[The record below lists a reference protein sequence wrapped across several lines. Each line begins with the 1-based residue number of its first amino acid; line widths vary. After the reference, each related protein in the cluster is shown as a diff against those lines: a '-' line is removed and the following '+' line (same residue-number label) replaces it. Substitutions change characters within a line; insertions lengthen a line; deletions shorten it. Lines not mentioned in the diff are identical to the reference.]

1 MRRVLAT
8 DFGIWPAF
16 KDLEK
21 ISDAM
26 IMSTEQ
32 WAQLANYLLMYDQ
45 IVIPT
50 GNLQIL
56 PVLRLMLGE
65 EVFDELIQ
73 TKGIVLARYDQ
84 WLGYAGNG
92 GGLNF
97 FTVHDNPDIP
107 RQGPNIFSSYFKPVD
122 EAIDVALSITKP
134 SSTSQRQSELK
145 NLLMDNIVL
154 LPTQQFAD
162 TIKDEAYQ
170 DILNSPYLR
179 EFLSLRNAGRS
190 LDNLVGLGPNKLTTF
205 NPHIPAGAD
214 DVPEIRSVLRVAF
227 ENLLLRIGSHAE
239 VTDVTGDKTTLNIL
253 RAKGQR
259 VGFSPEGPHA
269 FTQIQKVAG
278 VPDIGQAFAGKRI
291 SANQLLEL
299 RYSTHC
305 QAFRDWLATSSPGDQ
320 ADEIVRKYVDS
331 LGKPYWLES
340 IPVKLMRFASTTGI
354 GVLEPISGAATSAID
369 NFLLSKWFPTR
380 SPRIF
385 LKQAKIMLASAP
397 VIQKP
402 VMKGRKR
409 NQLCP
414 CGSGKKY
421 KYCCGRT

>member
-16 KDLEK
+16 EGLER

-26 IMSTEQ
+26 IQSTEQ

-50 GNLQIL
+50 GNLQVL
-56 PVLRLMLGE
+56 PMLRLMLGE

-73 TKGIVLARYDQ
+73 TRGIVLARYDQ
-84 WLGYAGNG
+84 WFGYAGNG
-92 GGLNF
+92 GGLVF
-97 FTVHDNPDIP
+97 FTVHENPDIP
-107 RQGPNIFSSYFKPVD
+107 RHGPNIFSSYFKPVD
-122 EAIDVALSITKP
+122 EAIDVALAVTSP
-134 SSTSQRQSELK
+134 PSTSQRRSELK

-162 TIKDEAYQ
+162 TLKDEAYR

-179 EFLSLRNAGRS
+179 EFLALRNAGRS
-190 LDNLVGLGPNKLTTF
+190 LDNLVGLGPDKVTTF

-214 DVPEIRSVLRVAF
+214 EIPEIRSVLRVAF
-227 ENLLLRIGSHAE
+227 ENLLLNIGGHAE

-278 VPDIGQAFAGKRI
+278 VPDIGLAFAGKRI
-291 SANQLLEL
+291 SAKRLLEL
-299 RYSTHC
+299 RYSRHC

-320 ADEIVRKYVDS
+320 AEDIVRRYVDS
-331 LGKPYWLES
+331 LGKPSWLES
-340 IPVKLMRFASTTGI
+340 IPVKLLRFAATTGI
-354 GVLEPISGAATSAID
+354 GTCEPISGAAASAID
-369 NFLLSKWFPTR
+369 TFLLSKWFPGR
-380 SPRIF
+380 SPVF
-385 LKQAKIMLASAP
+385 S
-397 VIQKP
+397 
-402 VMKGRKR
+402 
-409 NQLCP
+409 
-414 CGSGKKY
+414 
-421 KYCCGRT
+421 